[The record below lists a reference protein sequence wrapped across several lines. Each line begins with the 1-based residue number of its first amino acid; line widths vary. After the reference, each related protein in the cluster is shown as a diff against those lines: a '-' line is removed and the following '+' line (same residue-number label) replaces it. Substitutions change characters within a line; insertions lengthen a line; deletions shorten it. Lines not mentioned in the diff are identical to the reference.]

1 MNLEHKVALVTG
13 GAHRVGRAIALALAR
28 AGMRVIIHYGTSE
41 DAARAT
47 LAELN
52 TIGEQTGA
60 GPAIA
65 LAADL
70 RDLGQIETLF
80 KALRAQVNQL
90 DVLVNSAANFQKKP
104 FDAVTVDDWQ
114 TVMQT
119 NLRAPFL
126 LSQRAARLMRETAR
140 PPDQPAAIINI
151 ADLSGM
157 YPWRGY
163 SLHGLSKAGLI
174 HLTRVSALE
183 LGPHVRVNAV
193 APGAVLPPP
202 GLSETDPAWRHI
214 GDSVPLRRTGS
225 PDQVGETV
233 VFLAQNDYITGAVI
247 PVDGGEH
254 LIGSMKA

>member
-1 MNLEHKVALVTG
+1 MNLAGHTALVTG

-47 LAELN
+47 VAELDA
-52 TIGEQTGA
+52 IGAPYGLP
-60 GPAIA
+60 GSLA
-65 LAADL
+65 LRADL
-70 RDLGQIETLF
+70 RDPAQIDALF
-80 KALRAQVNQL
+80 ATLRAQVGTL

-104 FDAVTVDDWQ
+104 FDAVTVEDWQ

-126 LSQRAARLMRETAR
+126 LTQHAARMMRAVTR

-151 ADLSGM
+151 VDLSGL

-163 SLHGLSKAGLI
+163 SQHGLSKAGLV
-174 HLTRVSALE
+174 HLTKVSALE
-183 LGPHVRVNAV
+183 LGPDIRVNAI
-193 APGAVLPPP
+193 APGAILPPP
-202 GLSETDPAWRHI
+202 GMDASDPAWQRLAESI
-214 GDSVPLRRTGS
+214 PLRRTGH
-225 PDQVGETV
+225 PDQIGQTA

-254 LIGSMKA
+254 LIGSLKP